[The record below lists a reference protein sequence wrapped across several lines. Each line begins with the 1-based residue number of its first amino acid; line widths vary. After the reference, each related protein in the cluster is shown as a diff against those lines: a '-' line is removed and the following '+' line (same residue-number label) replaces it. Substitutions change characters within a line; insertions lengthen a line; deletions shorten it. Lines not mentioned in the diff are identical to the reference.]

1 MSLGGDQQLGANQ
14 LGSRCPPNFY
24 PTSTQEAWRLLP
36 PHRATL
42 NSSWTLFLWHLQLT
56 PSQLCPRSHGRSP
69 IFLEAFVLFPSP
81 LFPIFHKTSKRPEQL
96 PAPIPPCPKQCSV
109 ASAVLGCG
117 QGAPDNCCIVG
128 SFQLE
133 LI

>member
-96 PAPIPPCPKQCSV
+96 PAPIPPCRPSSV
-109 ASAVLGCG
+109 LWPPQSWVVAREHLTTAASLG
-117 QGAPDNCCIVG
+117 VF
-128 SFQLE
+128 SWS
-133 LI
+133 